1 MNDVRPVDDADDR
14 HLLAQIARGQRDAFE
29 ALYARLAG
37 HVFRFVRDLVRD
49 DGIAEELTGDVMVQV
64 WRSAQS
70 YSGRSRVRT
79 WVFGIAHHKAID
91 ALRRRRLPTVEL
103 DAAVGVAGGLH
114 QDPQDALLR
123 AYERERIEAALGSL
137 SPEHRAVV
145 ELTFVEAFSQA
156 EIAEIAG
163 CPVGTVKTRLFYAKA
178 RLREALRAAEN
189 AS

>member
-1 MNDVRPVDDADDR
+1 MDDVRPADDADDR
-14 HLLAQIARGQRDAFE
+14 RLLAQIARGERDAFE
-29 ALYARLAG
+29 AFYGRFAT
-37 HVFRFVRDLVRD
+37 HVYRFVRELVRD

-64 WRSAQS
+64 WRGAQS

-91 ALRRRRLPTVEL
+91 ALRRRRLPAVEI
-103 DAAVGVAGGLH
+103 DAALGVAGVA
-114 QDPQDALLR
+114 DEPETELLR
-123 AYERERIEAALGSL
+123 AYDRERIERALGEL

-163 CPVGTVKTRLFYAKA
+163 CPVGTVKTRLFYAKE
-178 RLREALRAAEN
+178 RLRNALRTAEN

>member
-1 MNDVRPVDDADDR
+1 MDDVRPADDADDR
-14 HLLAQIARGQRDAFE
+14 RLLAQIARGERDAFE
-29 ALYARLAG
+29 AFYARFST
-37 HVFRFVRDLVRD
+37 HVFRFARELVRD

-64 WRSAQS
+64 WRGAQS

-91 ALRRRRLPTVEL
+91 ALRRRRLPAVEL
-103 DAAVGVAGGLH
+103 DAALGVAAAAH
-114 QDPQDALLR
+114 ENP
-123 AYERERIEAALGSL
+123 ETAALAADERARLERALAEL

-145 ELTFVEAFSQA
+145 ELAFVDAFSQA
-156 EIAEIAG
+156 EIAEIVG

-178 RLREALRAAEN
+178 RLRDVLCATEN